1 MVTHGLAS
9 PAAARDAERAP
20 LPVAPGPLQP
30 IPVAPYFVDAVR
42 RELSAVIGIDAVLRG
57 GLRVRTT
64 LDPRMQAAAEAAV
77 EVGLRDVDRRA
88 RVWSDRDHVSPA
100 IMGAH
105 LAALAQERGHTAPPS
120 GRVVRAIVTRAREQA
135 YEVDAGTD
143 RGLLAYDDLVGRYAA
158 SDAEA
163 RGLLRR
169 GDVVPVSF
177 QSGPRE
183 DDELRSVTLELGP
196 QAALVALDPATGAI
210 RSLVGGDDFATHP
223 FNRVVQARRQ
233 PGSTFKTFVY
243 AAAIEKGVL
252 EPDAELENVERRYR
266 NGRGGWWRPR
276 NIDGAAIGGTVTAR
290 EALARS
296 INGIAVEVLR
306 LTGVEAV
313 RDLARRVGI
322 ASPLGRDLTLALGS
336 SDVTLLELTGA
347 YGVFAAGGLRAEP
360 RLVEAVLDPAGR
372 NVWPEPLPAQRAV
385 SPEVAEQVGSML
397 REVVTS
403 GRAAAVPGVD
413 VVGKTGTSDA
423 ARDSWFVGWAPGLA
437 VGVWV
442 GHDDARPLRDGGGGR
457 VAAPIW
463 QRFVASALGRPSAVA
478 EEAAAPE

>member
-1 MVTHGLAS
+1 
-9 PAAARDAERAP
+9 
-20 LPVAPGPLQP
+20 
-30 IPVAPYFVDAVR
+30 
-42 RELSAVIGIDAVLRG
+42 
-57 GLRVRTT
+57 
-64 LDPRMQAAAEAAV
+64 
-77 EVGLRDVDRRA
+77 
-88 RVWSDRDHVSPA
+88 
-100 IMGAH
+100 
-105 LAALAQERGHTAPPS
+105 
-120 GRVVRAIVTRAREQA
+120 
-135 YEVDAGTD
+135 
-143 RGLLAYDDLVGRYAA
+143 
-158 SDAEA
+158 
-163 RGLLRR
+163 
-169 GDVVPVSF
+169 
-177 QSGPRE
+177 
-183 DDELRSVTLELGP
+183 
-196 QAALVALDPATGAI
+196 
-210 RSLVGGDDFATHP
+210 
-223 FNRVVQARRQ
+223 
-233 PGSTFKTFVY
+233 
-243 AAAIEKGVL
+243 
-252 EPDAELENVERRYR
+252 
-266 NGRGGWWRPR
+266 
-276 NIDGAAIGGTVTAR
+276 
-290 EALARS
+290 
-296 INGIAVEVLR
+296 VEVLR

-403 GRAAAVPGVD
+403 GTGRAAAVPGVD